1 MQEIPADVQDVIK
14 ADLLRYAH
22 AAALLSQHCATN
34 TVGDT
39 QRLEELQKA
48 RDDAEKSLLERYTTM
63 QEEAQVAKKEV
74 LFLRQVRND
83 LMHEKAEEM
92 MLIYR
97 GSVHW
102 QARIEQVSELSHL
115 T

>member
-1 MQEIPADVQDVIK
+1 
-14 ADLLRYAH
+14 
-22 AAALLSQHCATN
+22 
-34 TVGDT
+34 
-39 QRLEELQKA
+39 
-48 RDDAEKSLLERYTTM
+48 M